1 MIWISANH
9 TSIQYPTKIQK
20 YKTGCAAIIM
30 RHSLIFIQFPQKNEF
45 VKIWANVW
53 LEKNEHG

>member
-1 MIWISANH
+1 MMI
-9 TSIQYPTKIQK
+9 
-20 YKTGCAAIIM
+20 AAQPY
-30 RHSLIFIQFPQKNEF
+30 FIQSPQKNEF

>member
-9 TSIQYPTKIQK
+9 TSIQYPTKILKKQNRL
-20 YKTGCAAIIM
+20 CRMMIAAQPYFYTI
-30 RHSLIFIQFPQKNEF
+30 PTKNEF

>member
-1 MIWISANH
+1 MMI
-9 TSIQYPTKIQK
+9 
-20 YKTGCAAIIM
+20 AAQPYFYTI
-30 RHSLIFIQFPQKNEF
+30 QKNEF

>member
-1 MIWISANH
+1 MIIAAQPYFYTIS
-9 TSIQYPTKIQK
+9 T
-20 YKTGCAAIIM
+20 
-30 RHSLIFIQFPQKNEF
+30 KNEF

>member
-1 MIWISANH
+1 MMIAAQPYFYTI
-9 TSIQYPTKIQK
+9 PTK
-20 YKTGCAAIIM
+20 
-30 RHSLIFIQFPQKNEF
+30 KNEF